1 MEKVEAQKIEIQGQ
15 NTADPD
21 GAKLPDSAQ
30 DNKLK
35 TQDTFQKKEQ
45 RNLLDMFKE
54 QNSEQDKDSQ
64 KLKELDDV

>member
-21 GAKLPDSAQ
+21 GAKLPDSGP

-64 KLKELDDV
+64 KEKLDNV